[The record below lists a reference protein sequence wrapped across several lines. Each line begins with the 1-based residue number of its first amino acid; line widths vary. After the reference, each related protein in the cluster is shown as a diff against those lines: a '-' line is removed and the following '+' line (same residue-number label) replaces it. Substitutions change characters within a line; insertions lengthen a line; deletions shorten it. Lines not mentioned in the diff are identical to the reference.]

1 MSAVNIQFIKEEQA
15 AFIQAINTDVFKN
28 IFLKYATKITIDL
41 QRLLFFYKGKE
52 LNENLRVEEL
62 NTNENPIQIIV
73 KEIKNIN
80 IQIIKDEK
88 VTIIQTVTN
97 DNFKNIIQKY
107 ATKVTIDL
115 SKFCFCY
122 KNNRIDENLR
132 VEDLNTN
139 ENPIQIVVR
148 DINEVTTST
157 DSGDNSTFKLNP
169 NLKPSK
175 DIICPICR
183 EDCVIKVDEFKV
195 SLEGCHKEHKSSDI
209 PLIDFNKTQIINESN
224 IICDVC
230 NLNKAEL
237 NTNIYKDLTCN
248 KTICGLCK
256 VNHSKDHNFIDLGS
270 DKYLCKDHAEK
281 NIFYC
286 EDCKEDICDKC
297 VDDHYEK
304 DHKILYLKGV
314 FEDRN
319 IEDNFKDFVSKLE
332 KCKKEMEAILYKIKT
347 VYNNLDIYYKIVN
360 NLMTTYNQRH
370 KNYITVRSINN
381 LNKFNKTII
390 DSIEKIANESK
401 IENKMTAIFGIY
413 DRLKIPDSNN
423 DKESNRIR
431 YKVGKKRRVRIFG
444 DEFVKNNKDNC
455 KIIFDNNEQELKAFF
470 DLKNIKIE
478 NQILEIKLQSMN
490 YLKNLSHMFNECSS
504 LIELPS
510 DLSNLKTE
518 SETSFSYMFNNC
530 NQLTSIPD
538 ISQWDTKNVKDM
550 SYMFCNCSSLK
561 VLPNISNWSTDSLTD
576 LTGMFKECSSISTF
590 PDISNWNTGNV
601 TSMKC
606 LFSDCSRLSILFD
619 ISKWDTKNVTDMKAM
634 FENCSALF
642 SIADISKWD
651 TGNVKD
657 ISFMFSNCSL
667 LIDFPN
673 ISNWDIKNVI
683 NKENMFNECKSLRD
697 IPSFIKPKVTDEKET
712 KEEEDIKEEKVGE
725 DIADDDEDIANID
738 SKKEKK
744 DIKDE

>member
-1 MSAVNIQFIKEEQA
+1 MSTINIQFIKDEKA
-15 AFIQAINTDVFKN
+15 AFIQAVTTDTFKN
-28 IFLKYATKITIDL
+28 IFQKYSTKITIDL
-41 QRLLFFYKGKE
+41 KRLIFLYKGKE

-62 NTNENPIQIIV
+62 NTNENPIQIVV
-73 KEIKNIN
+73 KEIKNVI

-88 VTIIQTVTN
+88 AAIIQTVTN

-107 ATKVTIDL
+107 ATKVPIDL
-115 SKFCFCY
+115 KKYCFYY
-122 KNNRIDENLR
+122 KENKIDENLR
-132 VEDLNTN
+132 VEDLNCN
-139 ENPIQIVVR
+139 ESPIQIIVK
-148 DINEVTTST
+148 DINEVVSNT
-157 DSGDNSTFKLNP
+157 DSGDNSFFKLYP

-175 DIICPICR
+175 DIICPTCR
-183 EDCVIKVDEFKV
+183 EQCVIKVDEFKV
-195 SLEGCHKEHKSSDI
+195 SLEGCHKEHKSSDMS
-209 PLIDFNKTQIINESN
+209 LIDFNKTQFINESN
-224 IICDVC
+224 IICDKC
-230 NLNKAEL
+230 KNDKAQL
-237 NTNIYKDLTCN
+237 KNNIYRCLTCKISICAICKSNHN
-248 KTICGLCK
+248 KE
-256 VNHSKDHNFIDLGS
+256 HNFIYLDVE
-270 DKYLCKDHAEK
+270 KYLCKDHAEK

-319 IEDNFKDFVSKLE
+319 IEDNFKDFVLKLE
-332 KCKKEMEAILYKIKT
+332 KCKKEMETILFKIKT

-381 LNKFNKTII
+381 LNKFNKSII
-390 DSIEKIANESK
+390 DSIEKIINESK
-401 IENKMTAIFGIY
+401 IENKITAVFGIY
-413 DRLKIPDSNN
+413 DRLKIPDSNIP
-423 DKESNRIR
+423 KEPNSIR
-431 YKVGKKRRVRIFG
+431 YKIGKKRRIRIFG

-470 DLKNIKIE
+470 DLKDIKIKD
-478 NQILEIKLQSMN
+478 QILEIKLQSMN
-490 YLKNLSHMFNECSS
+490 NLKNLSHMFNECSS

-518 SETSFSYMFNNC
+518 NETSFSYMFNNC

-538 ISQWDTKNVKDM
+538 ISQWDTKNIKDM

-561 VLPNISNWSTDSLTD
+561 VLPNISSWNTDSLTD
-576 LTGMFKECSSISTF
+576 LTGMFRQCSSISTF

-601 TSMKC
+601 TSMKY

-634 FENCSALF
+634 FENCSALP
-642 SIADISKWD
+642 SIADISKWN

-673 ISNWDIKNVI
+673 ISNWNIENVI
-683 NKENMFNECKSLRD
+683 NKENMFNECHSLRD
-697 IPSFIKPKVTDEKET
+697 IPSFIKPKVTDTKDTKEGEEEKEG
-712 KEEEDIKEEKVGE
+712 KEEKE
-725 DIADDDEDIANID
+725 
-738 SKKEKK
+738 EKY
-744 DIKDE
+744 